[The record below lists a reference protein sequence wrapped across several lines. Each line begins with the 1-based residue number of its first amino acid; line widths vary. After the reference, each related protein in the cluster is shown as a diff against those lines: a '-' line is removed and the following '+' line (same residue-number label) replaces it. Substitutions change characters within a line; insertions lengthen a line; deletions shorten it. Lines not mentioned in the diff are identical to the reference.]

1 MYSDDNFLA
10 LSGVQHFAYC
20 RRQWALI
27 HIEQQWSDNGLTAQG
42 NVAHERAHDEGLR
55 ERRGDTLIVRGLFV
69 RSSSL
74 GIAGKCDVVEF
85 VEDAMGHPL
94 YGEDGLWRPVP
105 VEYKHGRSKVG
116 DEDRLQLCC
125 QAMCLEE
132 MFATDI
138 QTGFLYYASTHS
150 RERVELTDELRSDVR
165 SIVDEMHRLYGRGYV
180 PKVRRSPSC
189 KACSLADLCLPK
201 VSGQSV
207 VGYMARMMG
216 GTDEK
221 AS

>member
-1 MYSDDNFLA
+1 MYGDDDFLA

-27 HIEQQWSDNGLTAQG
+27 HIEQQWSDNGLTAKG

-55 ERRGDTLIVRGLFV
+55 ERRGDVLIVRGLFV
-69 RSSSL
+69 RSPTL

-85 VEDAMGHPL
+85 TEDASGHPL
-94 YGEDGLWRPVP
+94 CGEDGLWRPAP
-105 VEYKHGRSKVG
+105 VEYKHGRTKIG

-138 QTGFLYYASTHS
+138 KEGFLYYASTHS
-150 RERVELTDELRSDVR
+150 RERVELDAGLRSKVKTT
-165 SIVDEMHRLYGRGYV
+165 VEEMHHFYDRRHV
-180 PKVRRSPSC
+180 PKVRSSSSC
-189 KACSLADLCLPK
+189 RACSLADLCMP
-201 VSGQSV
+201 
-207 VGYMARMMG
+207 
-216 GTDEK
+216 K
-221 AS
+221 ASGASVAGYIDRMIGEGQ